1 MIFVMTK
8 TKPKS
13 PLNRPAT
20 VLIVDDIEVNLNLLH
35 ILVSSLGHVPV
46 PATNGREALSLLQQ
60 HQPDLVLLDILM
72 PDMDGFQV
80 LTAIRQAPQFRKL
93 PVVVISAISEM
104 DSIVKCI
111 QLGADDY
118 LTKPFNKTLLEARI
132 QNCLEKKY
140 WLDQESHYLQKI
152 NHRRQLLERLIIEK
166 ENELTAVYQTLNSIN
181 KTKNE
186 FVRII
191 SHELRT
197 PLNSLLGPSKY
208 LLDQNVS
215 LELRKES
222 AELFSDAL
230 EQFKEIVE
238 HAELLVQLELKDKKH
253 YQNYAL
259 IDTALMIS
267 AHHLQKYA
275 HLRQV
280 DLPEMIPNNL
290 LVIGDESLLAQG
302 FEILL
307 KLAIKFSSPKT
318 TLSLQHLVS
327 NNFIQ
332 LSISTKGWSVPEKYR
347 ETFFNLFGVTE
358 TIIPGGDLGLAPPVI
373 NSIFKY
379 FEGDVSFQNLNPTGV
394 CFKVTLPV
402 VSNIDRQDLF

>member
-1 MIFVMTK
+1 MTK

-60 HQPDLVLLDILM
+60 HHPDLILLDILM

-80 LTAIRQAPQFRKL
+80 LTTIRQSTQFRKL

-104 DSIVKCI
+104 DNIVKCI

-140 WLDQESHYLQKI
+140 WFDQEKHYLKKI
-152 NHRRQLLERLIIEK
+152 DHRRQLLEKLIVEK
-166 ENELTAVYQTLNSIN
+166 ENELTTVYQALNGIN

-222 AELFSDAL
+222 AELFADAL

-238 HAELLVQLELKDKKH
+238 HAELLVQLELKDKKN

-267 AHHLQKYA
+267 THHLQKYA
-275 HLRQV
+275 HAHQV
-280 DLPEMIPNNL
+280 TLSEITPNNL

-302 FEILL
+302 FEVLL

-318 TLSLQHLVS
+318 ALSIQQS
-327 NNFIQ
+327 ITNNFIQ
-332 LSISTKGWSVPEKYR
+332 LSISAQGWSVPEKYK

-358 TIIPGGDLGLAPPVI
+358 TIVPGGDLGLAPPVI
-373 NSIFKY
+373 NAIFKY
-379 FEGDVSFQNLNPTGV
+379 FEGDVSFQNLNPTGI
-394 CFKVTLPV
+394 CFKVSLPIA
-402 VSNIDRQDLF
+402 SNIDKQDFF

>member
-1 MIFVMTK
+1 MTK

-166 ENELTAVYQTLNSIN
+166 ENELTAVYQTLHNIN
-181 KTKNE
+181 KTKSE

-302 FEILL
+302 FEVLF

-318 TLSLQHLVS
+318 TLSIQHSVS

-332 LSISTKGWSVPEKYR
+332 LSIFAKGWSVPEKYK

-358 TIIPGGDLGLAPPVI
+358 TIVPGGDLGLAPPVI